1 MCYALAF
8 CPGNLDTSLGTL
20 ACGVNVALVVKA
32 HVPLLKKSLDGRV
45 VDAIISALVPSLGGK
60 ARVCAIRWMFVLKAC
75 HCIWGSW
82 SRC

>member
-45 VDAIISALVPSLGGK
+45 VDAIVSALVATHIMHPWVERPGCVPLGG
-60 ARVCAIRWMFVLKAC
+60 CLF
-75 HCIWGSW
+75 
-82 SRC
+82 